1 MVVSAIHS
9 QKLDVVLLQ
18 LQETRQ
24 ELTDTKRKLE
34 ATETLLADA
43 NKKNLQLEAERKK
56 KAKVRKDLKKEIVL
70 LRSEFL

>member
-34 ATETLLADA
+34 TTETLLADA
-43 NKKNLQLEAERKK
+43 NKKNLQLEVERKK
-56 KAKVRKDLKKEIVL
+56 KAKVRKDLKNEIVL

>member
-9 QKLDVVLLQ
+9 QKLDVVLQQ

-34 ATETLLADA
+34 TTETLLADA
-43 NKKNLQLEAERKK
+43 NKKNLQLEVERKK
-56 KAKVRKDLKKEIVL
+56 KAKVRKDLKNEIVL

>member
-1 MVVSAIHS
+1 MVSAIHS

-34 ATETLLADA
+34 TTETLLADA
-43 NKKNLQLEAERKK
+43 NKKNLQLEVERKK
-56 KAKVRKDLKKEIVL
+56 KAKVRKDLKNEIVL

>member
-24 ELTDTKRKLE
+24 ELTDTKRKLGT
-34 ATETLLADA
+34 TETMLADA
-43 NKKNLQLEAERKK
+43 NKKNLQLEVERKK
-56 KAKVRKDLKKEIVL
+56 KAKVRKDLKNEIVL